1 MSTTKFEMPARLLGD
16 TSGKGKRCRVVECKV
31 GGTTKVFSVGAV
43 ASSSERYL
51 KPGRD
56 IPLCKVLYSIAVYA
70 EWQKNSFDVFATAD
84 LSTIYCEFPKEIAE
98 DGLTFI
104 ANATDKDKKNW
115 EFYFSKNPVAHETAC
130 AISVVGAVQLDLFN
144 ETVKQYDGS
153 SRENTPVFFGDAILY
168 GFAKE
173 AKMTG
178 TVLTEEQIEEMFA
191 LKAAEM
197 TSLFSR
203 SESPFDVTPE
213 VEVKDGYW
221 EWESYLAGEHILPY
235 NWADRSK
242 KLIPP
247 LSVLEEFVPTE
258 EFFRVIRLTEFMLRQ
273 SLERMEAGL
282 TGAEAIKDCAVNI
295 KLSGPP
301 GAGKSFTAK
310 CIAACL
316 GMPFSLTSV
325 NPKSHSGMVEGT
337 TRMVGSE
344 PMYVEA
350 PLTIAQ
356 ADGGCHA
363 IEEPNTG
370 DSEMVFSTLSQ
381 VVESPYILYRN
392 GIEQVERHPLTVYFI
407 LYNKNCGSATMHP
420 ALLNRFNQPF
430 RFEAPQK
437 EDFIKMLV
445 AHNPKANYGKGRTPK
460 KVCSW
465 VYKAYNCVINALD
478 SSSGRDAAEAISLRS
493 CFGTLKAIEAGEDP
507 MSALRCLTDNIGDF
521 DAELEEAVKKALR
534 DMMKPL

>member
-1 MSTTKFEMPARLLGD
+1 MASKKFIIEDLYVKGSKDD
-16 TSGKGKRCRVVECKV
+16 TVCECIV
-31 GGTTKVFSVGAV
+31 GGKTCYFTVGAV
-43 ASSSERYL
+43 SRAMDKYAV
-51 KPGRD
+51 PGRD
-56 IPLCKVLYSIAVYA
+56 SHLVRYNNALKIYSLWQRGILEVLGS
-70 EWQKNSFDVFATAD
+70 
-84 LSTIYCEFPKEIAE
+84 LSLGLIYCELPKSVNPDLSFA
-98 DGLTFI
+98 
-104 ANATDKDKKNW
+104 AKKEGSDW
-115 EFYFSKNPVAHETAC
+115 TVYFSKDPTPVEKSYALS
-130 AISVVGAVQLDLFN
+130 IVGAAVLELFDDR
-144 ETVKQYDGS
+144 VKNFDGS
-153 SRENTPVFFGDAILY
+153 DRDNTPAFFCDAILH
-168 GFAKE
+168 GFAK
-173 AKMTG
+173 KN
-178 TVLTEEQIEEMFA
+178 TVNGEVVGPDAVDEMLALHASDLTNI
-191 LKAAEM
+191 
-197 TSLFSR
+197 TVGGGSSD
-203 SESPFDVTPE
+203 SPFEETEDATP
-213 VEVKDGYW
+213 DAYW
-221 EWESYLAGEHILPY
+221 TWESYLAGEHRLEYDWPE
-235 NWADRSK
+235 RSK
-242 KLIPP
+242 ALIPP
-247 LSVLEEFVPTE
+247 LSVLEEFVPTDTFMQMARVV
-258 EFFRVIRLTEFMLRQ
+258 EFQLKQSMERL
-273 SLERMEAGL
+273 EAGL

-301 GAGKSFTAK
+301 GAGKSFAVK
-310 CIAACL
+310 CLAACL

-344 PMYVEA
+344 PTYVEA

-370 DSEMVFSTLSQ
+370 DAEMVFSTLSQ

-430 RFEAPQK
+430 RFEAPEK
-437 EDFIKMLV
+437 EDFIKMLM
-445 AHNPKANYGKGRTPK
+445 AHNPKANYGKGRTVK

-493 CFGTLKAIEAGEDP
+493 CFGTLKAIEAGEEP

-534 DMMKPL
+534 DMMKPI